1 MTVTSGGVSD
11 GLPQTVK
18 VNSIPLRPSKH
29 EDADTDGKRVKRDYE
44 KKRARAT
51 WENKQWEIMGL
62 AVMHQSVAATLA
74 AFIQKA
80 ASLPPAVFNI

>member
-1 MTVTSGGVSD
+1 
-11 GLPQTVK
+11 
-18 VNSIPLRPSKH
+18 
-29 EDADTDGKRVKRDYE
+29 
-44 KKRARAT
+44 
-51 WENKQWEIMGL
+51 MGL